1 MNQIVF
7 TCRLAAAL
15 AVGALV
21 SGCAKDRPVR
31 VYEPIPHSGV
41 IDTKVQSLLTADPLL
56 KGQSIKVYSFQG
68 DVKLD
73 GVVQSEQQREQ
84 AAKLAWG
91 VPGVRSVENNILL
104 TSER

>member
-1 MNQIVF
+1 MSRF
-7 TCRLAAAL
+7 RTAAL
-15 AVGALV
+15 LTP
-21 SGCAKDRPVR
+21 KQR
-31 VYEPIPHSGV
+31 
-41 IDTKVQSLLTADPLL
+41 LTADPLL

-73 GVVQSEQQREQ
+73 GVVQTEQQREQ